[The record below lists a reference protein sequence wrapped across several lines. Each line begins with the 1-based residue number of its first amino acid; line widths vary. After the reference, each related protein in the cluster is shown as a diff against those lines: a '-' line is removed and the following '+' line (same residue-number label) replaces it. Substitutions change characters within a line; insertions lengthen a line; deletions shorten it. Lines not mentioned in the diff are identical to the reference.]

1 MIATE
6 IISDYERLTHSIT
19 DIIKAS
25 GYKLEFVYQ
34 KMGLTRT
41 GFYKKRKL
49 GTFKPEELRK
59 LFEIIDHG
67 NLEDKMLGKIMQMSE
82 NIATLNENETKEFF
96 NKAK

>member
-6 IISDYERLTHSIT
+6 IISDYEKLCASIT
-19 DIIKAS
+19 NIVDAS
-25 GYKLEFVYQ
+25 GYKLDFICKKLE
-34 KMGLTRT
+34 LTRMA
-41 GFYKKRKL
+41 FYRKRKS
-49 GTFKPEELRK
+49 GKFKPDELRK

-82 NIATLNENETKEFF
+82 NTAILNESETKEFF